1 MFFKYFF
8 ESINMSFNSSVFI
21 PAAVVAVV
29 GAVILSFVDF
39 QISGAVLFAAG
50 AIIAGLANSFSGS
63 SEESAASTTTL
74 YVGNLPYRANEGSVR
89 DLFSEYGTVFSVR
102 LLRDKQTGKRRGFGF
117 VEVASSDSKK
127 VIDTLNDFE
136 FQERMLKVRLANDK

>member
-1 MFFKYFF
+1 
-8 ESINMSFNSSVFI
+8 MSFNSSVFI
-21 PAAVVAVV
+21 PAAVVAVI
-29 GAVILSFVDF
+29 GAVILSFVDL

-50 AIIAGLANSFSGS
+50 AIIVGLVNSLTGS

-74 YVGNLPYRANEGSVR
+74 YVGILTYHDNEGSVG

-102 LLRDKQTGKRRGFGF
+102 LLSDKQTGKRRGFGF
-117 VEVASSDSKK
+117 VEVASNDSQK